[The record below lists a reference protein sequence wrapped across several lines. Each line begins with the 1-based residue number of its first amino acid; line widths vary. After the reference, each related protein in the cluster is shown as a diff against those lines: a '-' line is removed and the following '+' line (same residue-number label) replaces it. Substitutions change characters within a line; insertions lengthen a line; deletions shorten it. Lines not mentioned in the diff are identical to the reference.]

1 MKISSVFALLTG
13 LSGVIA
19 LGLFLWIYVE
29 STVLGSSD
37 PNIGGGI
44 LLLLSIA
51 LTVIFAVLWT
61 GFALYE
67 RAKKRRNR
75 Q

>member
-29 STVLGSSD
+29 GTVLGSSD

-51 LTVIFAVLWT
+51 LTVIFAVLWA